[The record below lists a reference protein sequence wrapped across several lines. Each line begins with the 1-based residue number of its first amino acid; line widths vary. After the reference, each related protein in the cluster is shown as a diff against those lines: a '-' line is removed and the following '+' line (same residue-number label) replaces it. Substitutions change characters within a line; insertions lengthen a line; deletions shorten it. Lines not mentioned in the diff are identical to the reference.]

1 MSRWSDG
8 PRRRPRRCDE
18 GRTPSMTHLHIGD
31 GVLPAWLWASGLGL
45 ALVLAGL
52 ASYAHRHDRADRLAL
67 LSALSAVLLAAMSV
81 PLRPLIHLS
90 HASLVVIL
98 LLPGLI
104 FLAAPGES

>member
-8 PRRRPRRCDE
+8 PRRRAGRCDE

-67 LSALSAVLLAAMSV
+67 LSALSAVMLAAMSV
-81 PLRPLIHLS
+81 PLGPFGHLS
-90 HASLVVIL
+90 LAPLVGIL
-98 LLPGLI
+98 LGPGLG
-104 FLAAPGES
+104 FLAALVV